1 MDSRSATGEMLQGSL
16 ATFLEGWRTG
26 DAEKILR
33 SIADDFVYDDPVDGR
48 MEGAAFA
55 AYIQELFGTAG
66 SPADDAGGPGFEDIT
81 DIVAQE
87 KDGELT
93 AWGWWKTGSE
103 EGAGLVKVG
112 PQGVRLERTAYYAR
126 PSAA

>member
-1 MDSRSATGEMLQGSL
+1 MNSRSATDEMLQESL
-16 ATFLEGWRTG
+16 ALFLEGWRTG
-26 DAEKILR
+26 DAEKVLR

-48 MEGAAFA
+48 MEGVAFA
-55 AYIQELFGTAG
+55 AYIRELFGSAG
-66 SPADDAGGPGFEDIT
+66 SPENEPGGFGFEDIT

-103 EGAGLVKVG
+103 EGRV
-112 PQGVRLERTAYYAR
+112 
-126 PSAA
+126 S